1 MKAKLEFDLTDIDD
15 RMEHLRAIKSLDM
28 ALTLWDIQFNLKRR
42 CENIIESSD
51 NKMDSYEV
59 LELVFNEIYKSFEE
73 HDINTDKLVN

>member
-15 RMEHLRAIKSLDM
+15 KMEHLRAIKSLDM

>member
-28 ALTLWDIQFNLKRR
+28 ALTLWDIQFNLRRR
-42 CENIIESSD
+42 CDNIIESSD